1 MAVRPRDSSH
11 PAPPRPPA
19 VVANLASDHAVVIRR
34 AAALGPELVHGGDER
49 DPDAGGG
56 RNEIWHGAK
65 SYPSAVAPR
74 MSFPHPWAV
83 FSGGGRQE
91 SLEGAQIAP
100 GAGRAAGRRDQDT
113 PP

>member
-1 MAVRPRDSSH
+1 MCLAVRGLEDR
-11 PAPPRPPA
+11 PAWNSERRPHGMRTLVGPVPDA
-19 VVANLASDHAVVIRR
+19 LRSYFCVLRR

-83 FSGGGRQE
+83 FRGRGQM
-91 SLEGAQIAP
+91 
-100 GAGRAAGRRDQDT
+100 
-113 PP
+113 